1 MDALGY
7 SSSSLPTLSPNCFN
21 PGFSIVCRNPCL
33 NKPSE
38 APSDTLPRSDVSSDA
53 RTRTRTPNRCDRSQ
67 ILTKDGTR
75 NRDCRSAIVEPKFS
89 PSARALRCNR
99 ISASRYGSDPQQSE
113 KNSDKGSRLRT
124 PSKPGSRL
132 GCQWIEEQPGKF
144 VLSEDGS
151 LRAYIELGSQS
162 LAGYDRQPTV
172 TDWDNGRTWI
182 LLPTA
187 AAIGFERHRLGA

>member
-113 KNSDKGSRLRT
+113 KKTDLAPRLR
-124 PSKPGSRL
+124 PLSKLESRL
-132 GCQWIEEQPGKF
+132 GCLLIEEYQKK
-144 VLSEDGS
+144 V
-151 LRAYIELGSQS
+151 
-162 LAGYDRQPTV
+162 
-172 TDWDNGRTWI
+172 
-182 LLPTA
+182 
-187 AAIGFERHRLGA
+187 